1 MKQFSIKANI
11 FSFKNRCFEKSE
23 IFVDNGVI
31 SKIVPRETVDD
42 LFIVPGFVDSHVH
55 IESSMLS
62 PVEFAKA
69 AVENGVLGAVCD
81 PHEIANVCG
90 VSGVKFMKELDDSV
104 PFSFLFGAPSCVPAT
119 NLESSGAVL
128 SSKDL
133 EILFNDK
140 VVSFIG
146 EMMNFPGVICGDK
159 DVLDIVA
166 LGERY
171 NVPVDGHAPGLS
183 GGDLGRYVN
192 AGVQT
197 DHECVTVEEALEKI
211 SLGMKV
217 LIREGSAAKDFDALC
232 SLIKT
237 NNADVMACTDDMHP
251 DTLLSGYLKNTYLK
265 AVAKGFDF
273 ADIFQVM
280 SKNPVDFYGV
290 DLGMLGVGD
299 RADFV
304 VLDNLEKYSVRSVY
318 YGGVDLLKDKIDV
331 KTDRVINNFNV
342 DFISEADIKVAKEQG
357 LLKVIECTD
366 GSLVTSVLKVE
377 PKVDGGFV
385 VSDAVND
392 ILKIVVVNRYS
403 NSKPAVGFIKG
414 IGLKKGAMVSSVSHD
429 SHNIIAC
436 GVNDKLIAKA
446 VNLVIENKGGVGFVD
461 DDYES
466 ILPLPIAGLMSDL
479 PCVDVARKYVEVDS
493 LAKKAGS
500 SLGAPYMTLAFMSLL
515 VIPEIKLGDRGLFD
529 FKTFNFTSLFE

>member
-1 MKQFSIKANI
+1 VKQFSIKANI
-11 FSFKNRCFEKSE
+11 FSFKSRRFEKSE

-31 SKIVPRETVDD
+31 SRIVPRETVDD

-69 AVENGVLGAVCD
+69 ALGNGVLGAVCD

-90 VSGVKFMKELDDSV
+90 VSGVRFMKEMGDSV

-119 NLESSGAVL
+119 SLESSGAVL
-128 SSKDL
+128 YSKDL
-133 EILFNDK
+133 EVLFNDK
-140 VVSFIG
+140 VASFIG
-146 EMMNFPGVICGDK
+146 EVMNFPGVIYGDK
-159 DVLDIVA
+159 KVLDIVA
-166 LGERY
+166 LGEKY

-183 GGDLGRYVN
+183 GDDLKKYIK

-197 DHECVTVEEALEKI
+197 DHECVSVEEALEKI

-232 SLIKT
+232 SLIKS
-237 NNADVMACTDDMHP
+237 NSADVMVCTDDMHP

-290 DLGMLGVGD
+290 DLGMLEVGD
-299 RADFV
+299 SADFV
-304 VLDNLEKYSVRSVY
+304 VLSNLEKYSVSSVY
-318 YGGVDLLKDKIDV
+318 YRGKDLLKDKVDV
-331 KTDRVINNFNV
+331 KADSVINNFNV
-342 DFISEADIKVAKEQG
+342 DFISEADLKVENKSG
-357 LLKVIECTD
+357 FLKVIECTD
-366 GSLVTSVLKVE
+366 GSLVTSILKVK
-377 PKVDGGFV
+377 PFVDNGYV
-385 VSDAVND
+385 VSDIDND
-392 ILKIVVVNRYS
+392 ILKVVVVNRYC
-403 NSKPAVGFIKG
+403 NSKPSVGFIKG
-414 IGLKKGAMVSSVSHD
+414 VGLKKGAMVSSVSHD

-436 GVNDKLIAKA
+436 GVNDELIAKA
-446 VNLVIENKGGVGFVD
+446 INLVIQNKGGIGFVD
-461 DDYES
+461 DDFDS
-466 ILPLPIAGLMSDL
+466 FLPLPIAGLMSDL
-479 PCVDVARKYVEVDS
+479 PCADVAKKYVEVDL

-500 SLGAPYMTLAFMSLL
+500 ALGAPYMTLAFMSLL
-515 VIPEIKLGDRGLFD
+515 VIPEIKIGDRGLFD
-529 FKTFNFTSLFE
+529 FNTFNFTSLFE